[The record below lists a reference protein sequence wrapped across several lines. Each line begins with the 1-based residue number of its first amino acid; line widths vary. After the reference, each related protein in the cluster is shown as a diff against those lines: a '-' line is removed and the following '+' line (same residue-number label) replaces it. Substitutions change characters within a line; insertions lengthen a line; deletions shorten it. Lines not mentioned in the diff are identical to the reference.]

1 MYCILPGIVE
11 NSESHHGDYKFKTTI
26 RQQSGRTVT
35 LFTQCLYPLGAAV
48 NLHCHLA
55 AVKGARAACFRI
67 VEL

>member
-1 MYCILPGIVE
+1 MYCIIPGIVE
-11 NSESHHGDYKFKTTI
+11 SSEVHRGDYKFKTVI

-48 NLHCHLA
+48 NLHAHLA
-55 AVKGARAACFRI
+55 VVKGARATCFRI